1 MEKNALSGGDASLRE
16 VLDRQM
22 AAITAMLELQRE
34 LLRAV
39 RELHDDAI
47 GDTVARYRQKWA
59 VVNGGME

>member
-1 MEKNALSGGDASLRE
+1 MEKNAFNSGDASLRE

-22 AAITAMLELQRE
+22 AAITVMLELQQE